1 MVVTMAITNRII
13 DIHNHSFPNVD
24 DGAKSFEE
32 AVENIK
38 YLKSIG
44 VTDIVLTSHYIIN
57 SKYQSS
63 INSRLPILKKLQDL
77 DLGVNLY
84 LGNEVFISEATTLI
98 NLVKSGAT
106 STINNSRYLLIEFPR
121 SQVIQHLDKII
132 CELNE
137 AGITPIIA
145 HPERYS
151 YYWEN
156 FDKLKELLEYDC
168 LFQCNIESIA
178 GKYGSNAKK
187 ALKKMLKEGM
197 VSILAT
203 DFHHKETN
211 KYLEKSLKK
220 VTKLIGTERLAT
232 LLVERPLKIISN
244 KTI

>member
-1 MVVTMAITNRII
+1 MAITNRII